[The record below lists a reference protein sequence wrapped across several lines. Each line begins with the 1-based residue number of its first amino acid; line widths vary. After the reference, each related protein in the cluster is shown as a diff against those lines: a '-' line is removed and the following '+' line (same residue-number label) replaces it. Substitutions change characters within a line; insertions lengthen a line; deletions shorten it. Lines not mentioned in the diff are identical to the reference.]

1 MSMHSTDVAVVEAC
15 LRTLQC
21 IASDEEVS
29 AQMAQ
34 RLEAVNKTL
43 FVMRAAD
50 FDVGVQLAGATL
62 LQSFATNP
70 GCASLVLNSDTAH
83 ILASAADTHKSTLLN
98 GLGAATVALQGLP
111 AGAHDADAILNL
123 LESTLEAGKAATAL
137 QLMARVFECLQLLA
151 GPRAAK
157 SVLELNTVSI
167 TLSVVQALLTLLN
180 AMARRGFPVDLAP
193 GYDPLLQQLLNAVH
207 SGCVLLSVWAQGPPQ
222 ASLGQAGWDDVVTL
236 KASICGSDRTY
247 AALSRCAELCTVGT
261 GQPGDPSVPAVQ
273 LKAARAVVDAIASCV
288 VVSDVL
294 PGRASAEHP
303 PRPGVRI
310 LADRRCVESL
320 VRCGG
325 VRTVGALMLAH
336 ATTAVRRGAE
346 HPLPDVSALTSR
358 MLTAQLLVLLDLMAC
373 YVIPSVSAAA
383 AATASSNP
391 EIAAAL
397 GADPVANAAGMCSA
411 AANALAAVVAN
422 PAVQQ
427 LDLSP
432 PPCKL
437 LDLADL
443 SGRVATHLN
452 AHFGAPEA
460 AGAGG
465 IVPETEA
472 AAIFCYSISRAAQQI
487 LNAGQRMMAAGPAA
501 FVTAG
506 GASGPAGAAALAH
519 ASHMSGPAGGHGGKG
534 VARPSMAV
542 GAPQMPQA
550 RTVAVTSGGGFTTT
564 TTTTTQQQ
572 QAISIHGV
580 DTGNPLALAAAM
592 QAAAAAGG
600 VHRSM
605 TMSPGM
611 AGAGGPVPS
620 GRPEAGRTGLKRVGS
635 KRGFLGRLGTD
646 MGVSASAWIDGKA
659 KPVVVKAAADG
670 SAVYV
675 LEPSKAALKARKSM
689 APGVAAAA
697 TADMLVVAKLTA
709 ADYSDVRVGGIMIGG
724 AVKKQSGFFKS
735 GPKVAQCVCLDRD
748 GETVYQLEFADP
760 AEAEE
765 VRTVLLHI
773 ASG

>member
-1 MSMHSTDVAVVEAC
+1 
-15 LRTLQC
+15 
-21 IASDEEVS
+21 
-29 AQMAQ
+29 
-34 RLEAVNKTL
+34 
-43 FVMRAAD
+43 
-50 FDVGVQLAGATL
+50 
-62 LQSFATNP
+62 
-70 GCASLVLNSDTAH
+70 
-83 ILASAADTHKSTLLN
+83 
-98 GLGAATVALQGLP
+98 
-111 AGAHDADAILNL
+111 
-123 LESTLEAGKAATAL
+123 
-137 QLMARVFECLQLLA
+137 
-151 GPRAAK
+151 
-157 SVLELNTVSI
+157 
-167 TLSVVQALLTLLN
+167 
-180 AMARRGFPVDLAP
+180 
-193 GYDPLLQQLLNAVH
+193 
-207 SGCVLLSVWAQGPPQ
+207 
-222 ASLGQAGWDDVVTL
+222 
-236 KASICGSDRTY
+236 
-247 AALSRCAELCTVGT
+247 
-261 GQPGDPSVPAVQ
+261 
-273 LKAARAVVDAIASCV
+273 
-288 VVSDVL
+288 
-294 PGRASAEHP
+294 
-303 PRPGVRI
+303 
-310 LADRRCVESL
+310 
-320 VRCGG
+320 
-325 VRTVGALMLAH
+325 
-336 ATTAVRRGAE
+336 
-346 HPLPDVSALTSR
+346 VSALTSR

-373 YVIPSVSAAA
+373 YVIPTVSAAA
-383 AATASSNP
+383 AASAATNP

-460 AGAGG
+460 AGTGG

-501 FVTAG
+501 FVAAG
-506 GASGPAGAAALAH
+506 GAGGAAGAAALAH

-534 VARPSMAV
+534 AARPSMAV

-550 RTVAVTSGGGFTTT
+550 RTVASSS
-564 TTTTTQQQ
+564 TQQSV
-572 QAISIHGV
+572 SINGV
-580 DTGNPLALAAAM
+580 DVGNPLALAAAI

-600 VHRSM
+600 VPRTM

-620 GRPEAGRTGLKRVGS
+620 GRPEPARTGLKRVGS

-646 MGVSASAWIDGKA
+646 MGVGASAWIDGKA
-659 KPVVVKAAADG
+659 KPVVVKASADG

-697 TADMLVVAKLTA
+697 TADMLVIAKLTA
-709 ADYSDVRVGGIMIGG
+709 ADFSDVRVGGIMIGG